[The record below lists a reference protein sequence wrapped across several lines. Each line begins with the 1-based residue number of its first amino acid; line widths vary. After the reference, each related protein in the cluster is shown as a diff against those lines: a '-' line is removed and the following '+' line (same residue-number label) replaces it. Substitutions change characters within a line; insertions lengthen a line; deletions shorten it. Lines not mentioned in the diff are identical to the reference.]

1 MQRGTTGSCCLP
13 GAAPYISPAEGR
25 CHVVILQRCQGRSG
39 TLSLSHAVPVPRSSI
54 SSLLSQAVYFVHF
67 SFFFFFLHGASTE
80 NSYSGKPFIGLG
92 GCFCSQV
99 CLVWVRAGSALS
111 SACYSGLTTLGAQPS
126 AAGPPSSFPAG
137 GTAAF
142 GMRGVHGERALLNCF
157 LLGQLWLTHGCN
169 WFCLLQDFLQTCSRQ
184 SHAVDDFVLT
194 VHKSLNNRT
203 VSVRM

>member
-1 MQRGTTGSCCLP
+1 MS
-13 GAAPYISPAEGR
+13 R
-25 CHVVILQRCQGRSG
+25 CHPPAVPRAQWD
-39 TLSLSHAVPVPRSSI
+39 AVPVPRCPCPTLFHLIVVI
-54 SSLLSQAVYFVHF
+54 SGCLFCPFFL
-67 SFFFFFLHGASTE
+67 FFFFFLHGASTE

-142 GMRGVHGERALLNCF
+142 GMRGVHGEQALLNCF